1 MHAARKSW
9 RMWGAVVV
17 LLAATT
23 EARAFYWFGWPGSQ
37 LRVEETL
44 LTPPAQV
51 PPAVVTPGVV
61 TPPNTPPTFP
71 PPGPTGRMPNP
82 PIGPPVPVAKP
93 PIGPPEQT
101 PEPATGLL
109 GLIGLGALAVR
120 KWRKKKFAQRS
131 ELCG

>member
-1 MHAARKSW
+1 MSGTSRMHAARKSW

-17 LLAATT
+17 LLVATT

-44 LTPPAQV
+44 L
-51 PPAVVTPGVV
+51 
-61 TPPNTPPTFP
+61 P

-82 PIGPPVPVAKP
+82 PIGPPVTVAKP

-120 KWRKKKFAQRS
+120 KWRKKKFARRS